1 MTLGFL
7 VTGCAGVAVHLRG
20 RGAGT
25 GVLAVGAVV
34 LVLVAAT
41 LGREAVSEFMVGTL
55 LGMPAMSGAL
65 VAKERRE
72 RNAQ

>member
-1 MTLGFL
+1 
-7 VTGCAGVAVHLRG
+7 
-20 RGAGT
+20 
-25 GVLAVGAVV
+25 VLAVGAVV

-55 LGMPAMSGAL
+55 LGLPAMSGAL

-72 RNAQ
+72 RNAL